1 MVNGIEYRLSLD
13 VFIDKATQ
21 TGTATLILHIGDDC
35 TGYGPGL
42 PVTVADVTALTNS
55 CVTVTAS
62 FDDNTVTKQY
72 SFDAANWMEYSA
84 GIVLQENGRVYFRGL
99 NASGAAS
106 GIASYTVK
114 NIDTTAPTAP
124 AGLKAAV
131 SGQNVSL
138 SWDAA
143 SDNLAGVREYTVRY
157 SHDGQVFTVTTTDNS
172 LELQNVALAV
182 YDWSVQSVDNAG
194 NISAESVGRAFTVGA
209 AEPEK
214 AFVVSGD
221 RDGNGVSDVMFVW
234 AGEHGE
240 GNHAHGYWMNGT
252 SDWWSANAP
261 GVSPD
266 WDNLG
271 SYDMSGDGK
280 ADAVMFGNVVTEI
293 GGKGAYIGYY
303 QNGNDASGWVNIGY
317 LNNEENIVWRNKIGN
332 LTGNAGRNSIVWYA
346 PDLYALGAWKDGTT
360 DWVTLSSSFGGND
373 WTLVGCGDF
382 SGDGKDSVIMNY
394 NNGQFFYAIGIGD
407 GAAQSLGS
415 SDWRGWEIRAIGDF
429 AGDGKDDL
437 VLFHKDTGSM
447 VMCADGNVDSYKSI
461 GQLAASDWFVVGAGD
476 YNGDKKDDLLV
487 RQYSTGMLGYYRSG
501 DTSQWV
507 EMGRGVGME
516 WTVIA

>member
-1 MVNGIEYRLSLD
+1 MNYELYIDYAVRIAVSFACGFCLGIERKSRQHSVGIRTLVLISISSCLLS
-13 VFIDKATQ
+13 
-21 TGTATLILHIGDDC
+21 ILSVYMAERFNVKGDP
-35 TGYGPGL
+35 TRI
-42 PVTVADVTALTNS
+42 
-55 CVTVTAS
+55 
-62 FDDNTVTKQY
+62 
-72 SFDAANWMEYSA
+72 AA
-84 GIVLQENGRVYFRGL
+84 GV
-99 NASGAAS
+99 AS
-106 GIASYTVK
+106 GIASYTVR

-157 SHDGQVFTVTTTDNS
+157 SHDGQVFTVTTKDNS
-172 LELQNVALAV
+172 LELENLGLAV
-182 YDWSVQSVDNAG
+182 YDWSVQAVDNAG
-194 NISAESVGRAFTVGA
+194 NISAESAGRAFTVGA
-209 AEPEK
+209 VEPEK
-214 AFVVSGD
+214 DFVVRGD

-234 AGEHGE
+234 TGEHGE
-240 GNHAHGYWMNGT
+240 GNHAHGYWMNGKAE
-252 SDWWSANAP
+252 WWSANAL
-261 GVSPD
+261 GVSAD
-266 WDNLG
+266 WENLG

-280 ADAVMFGNVVTEI
+280 ADAVMFGNVFTEI

-303 QNGNDASGWVNIGY
+303 QDGDDASGWVNIGY
-317 LNNEENIVWRNKIGN
+317 LNNAENIAWRNKIGN
-332 LTGNAGRNSIVWYA
+332 LTGTAGKNSIVWYA
-346 PDLYALGAWKDGTT
+346 PDLYALGAWTDGTT
-360 DWVTLSSSFGGND
+360 NWVTLSASFGGKD

-382 SGDGKDSVIMNY
+382 DGDGKDSVIMNY
-394 NNGQFFYAIGIGD
+394 NNGQFFYAVGIGG

-415 SDWRGWEIRAIGDF
+415 SDWRGWELRAIGEF
-429 AGDGKDDL
+429 SGDGKDDL
-437 VLFHKDTGSM
+437 VLFHKGTGSM

-476 YNGDKKDDLLV
+476 YNGDAIDDLLV
-487 RQYSTGMLGYYRSG
+487 RQYSTGMLGYYVSG